1 MKFALKANGIL
12 TVLDLYEAEGF
23 SDLFK
28 NLVAVPLH
36 AFLKLKN
43 TGRIGET
50 REVREAWAKHGK
62 HDTYHRVSQVCRI
75 GEDLLPG
82 ASVQKHLL
90 WRYSIVW
97 RKQI

>member
-1 MKFALKANGIL
+1 M
-12 TVLDLYEAEGF
+12 
-23 SDLFK
+23 FK

-43 TGRIGET
+43 TGRIRET
-50 REVREAWAKHGK
+50 REVREAWAKHGE

-75 GEDLLPG
+75 AEDLLPG
-82 ASVQKHLL
+82 ATIQKHLL

-97 RKQI
+97 RKQV

>member
-12 TVLDLYEAEGF
+12 TVLDLYEAKGF
-23 SDLFK
+23 SDMFK
-28 NLVAVPLH
+28 NLEAVPLH

-43 TGRIGET
+43 NGRIGET
-50 REVREAWAKHGK
+50 REVREAWAKHGN
-62 HDTYHRVSQVCRI
+62 DPIIEYRRFVELARI
-75 GEDLLPG
+75 CFRGDH
-82 ASVQKHLL
+82 QKHLL